1 MQMQKLVRR
10 HAMASFSKK
19 FYLDTSL
26 SLLRQRLV
34 VSFEFGGQGSLNE
47 DCNHSVFVVLAGA
60 NTTSKF
66 SVQHSHNTSFG
77 RTALPQSTPTMGA
90 TPFLIF
96 AFRAISG
103 RLKDMFVEDVQK
115 RYRYHPKQHP
125 GRGQNFQALQTNLPL
140 IVFQPSVVT
149 MASMTT
155 IITMTTKTA
164 IQIESD
170 SVNQ

>member
-10 HAMASFSKK
+10 RAMASFSKK

-103 RLKDMFVEDVQK
+103 RLKDMFVEDVQNDTDIIPNSIQEEAK
-115 RYRYHPKQHP
+115 SFRLCKQIFPQLNAYHFIFFNRLGPMP
-125 GRGQNFQALQTNLPL
+125 
-140 IVFQPSVVT
+140 PSGWRT
-149 MASMTT
+149 
-155 IITMTTKTA
+155 
-164 IQIESD
+164 
-170 SVNQ
+170 

>member
-1 MQMQKLVRR
+1 MAYHVETTLLLIVQLLELETFYIAEFGWMTPFLVVFLQVSCTSTTTTRWQIMQMHKLVRR

-77 RTALPQSTPTMGA
+77 RTALPQSTPTLGA

-115 RYRYHPKQHP
+115 RYRYHPK
-125 GRGQNFQALQTNLPL
+125 
-140 IVFQPSVVT
+140 
-149 MASMTT
+149 
-155 IITMTTKTA
+155 
-164 IQIESD
+164 
-170 SVNQ
+170 

>member
-1 MQMQKLVRR
+1 MADHADAEVSQTTRNGKLLKKVLSR
-10 HAMASFSKK
+10 HFSLFTPTKVSS
-19 FYLDTSL
+19 T
-26 SLLRQRLV
+26 
-34 VSFEFGGQGSLNE
+34 SFEFGGQGSLNE

-115 RYRYHPKQHP
+115 GYRYHPK
-125 GRGQNFQALQTNLPL
+125 
-140 IVFQPSVVT
+140 
-149 MASMTT
+149 
-155 IITMTTKTA
+155 
-164 IQIESD
+164 
-170 SVNQ
+170 